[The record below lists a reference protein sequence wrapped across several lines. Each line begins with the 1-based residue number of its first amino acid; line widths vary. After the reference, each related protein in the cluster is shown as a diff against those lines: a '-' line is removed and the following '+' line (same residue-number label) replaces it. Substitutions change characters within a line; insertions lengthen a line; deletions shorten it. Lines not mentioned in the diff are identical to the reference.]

1 MRYQDLD
8 NFKGHVKNWKED
20 ILKHNEKNVFFI
32 SHISFSFSFLFIATH
47 QMLTFNQ
54 KSILIVF
61 YMMIINCN
69 VVGKIKLYK
78 QFHQRIAL
86 VKNQKTNKQKA
97 KIKNKHK

>member
-1 MRYQDLD
+1 
-8 NFKGHVKNWKED
+8 
-20 ILKHNEKNVFFI
+20 
-32 SHISFSFSFLFIATH
+32 
-47 QMLTFNQ
+47 
-54 KSILIVF
+54 
-61 YMMIINCN
+61 MMIINCN